1 MKTSASPF
9 TALAL
14 AEQQLSTLDAAL
26 LRRRLK
32 QTQSPCDVEVSV
44 AGRLLKAFCSND
56 YLGFANHPQ
65 LIAAMAEGA
74 AQYGVGSG
82 ASHLIS
88 GHSQAHDL
96 LETELAR
103 TQAKHIDDARALF
116 FCTGYLANITAVT
129 ALAGLGL
136 GLRAANPN
144 AGISIYSAKLN
155 HASLIDGVKLAAA
168 QTKAAVHLFD
178 HTNLAHLTEMLQAD
192 SAAHKL
198 IVTDGVFSMDGDLAP
213 VTDLLTIA
221 KAHDALLIV
230 DDAHG
235 FGVLGK
241 YGHGIL
247 EHFHIQSDRIVY
259 IGTLGKAAGVSGA
272 FVCAHQT
279 LMECLIQ
286 KGRPYIYSTAT
297 PPAIAHTVLASLHL
311 IEGEEGQAR
320 RTHLNQLI
328 AIWRQEMKLHHWQ
341 ASSSM
346 TPIQP
351 LVLGS
356 NAAALF
362 ASKQLDEAGY
372 WIPAIRPPTVPEG
385 SARLRITFSANHSTQ
400 AVREL
405 ISELQKIEA
414 SVHNASETKTV

>member
-1 MKTSASPF
+1 MRSSTTPF

-14 AEQQLSTLDAAL
+14 AQQQLDALDAAL

-32 QTQSPCDVEVSV
+32 QTQSPCDVAVTV
-44 AGRLLKAFCSND
+44 GGRQLKAFCSND

-74 AQYGVGSG
+74 ERYGVGSG

-88 GHSQAHDL
+88 GHSLAHDL

-103 TQAKHIDDARALF
+103 TQLEHIHDARALF
-116 FCTGYLANITAVT
+116 FCTGYLANITAIT

-136 GLRAANPN
+136 QGVNQN

-168 QTKAAVHLFD
+168 QTKASVHLFD
-178 HTNLAHLTEMLQAD
+178 HTKLADLNEMLQVD
-192 SAAHKL
+192 SSAHKL

-213 VTDLLTIA
+213 VADLLAIA
-221 KAHDALLIV
+221 EAHDALLIV

-247 EHFHIQSDRIVY
+247 EHCQIQSDRIVY

-272 FVCAHQT
+272 FVCAHKT

-311 IEGEEGQAR
+311 IEGEEGQER
-320 RTHLNQLI
+320 RAHLNQLI
-328 AIWRQEMKLHHWQ
+328 AIWHHELQLQHWQ
-341 ASSSM
+341 MSSSM

-356 NAAALF
+356 NAAALL

-385 SARLRITFSANHSTQ
+385 SARLRITFSANHSIES
-400 AVREL
+400 VRQL
-405 ISELQKIEA
+405 MAELQKIETLVYT
-414 SVHNASETKTV
+414 SSETKAV

>member
-1 MKTSASPF
+1 MKSRSTPF
-9 TALAL
+9 TALTL
-14 AEQQLSTLDAAL
+14 AQQQLDTLDATL
-26 LRRRLK
+26 LRRHLK
-32 QTQSPCDVEVSV
+32 QTQSPCDVEVTV

-56 YLGFANHPQ
+56 YLGFANHPK

-88 GHSQAHDL
+88 GHSLAHDL

-103 TQAKHIDDARALF
+103 TQLQHIHDARALF
-116 FCTGYLANITAVT
+116 FCTGYLANITAIT

-136 GLRAANPN
+136 KVAKQN

-168 QTKAAVHLFD
+168 QTKASVHLFD
-178 HTNLAHLTEMLQAD
+178 HTKLADLNEMLQAD
-192 SAAHKL
+192 SSAYKL

-213 VTDLLTIA
+213 VADLLAIA
-221 KAHDALLIV
+221 EVHDALLIV

-247 EHFHIQSDRIVY
+247 EHFQIQSDRIVY

-272 FVCAHQT
+272 FVCAHKT

-328 AIWRQEMKLHHWQ
+328 AIWRQELQLKHWQ
-341 ASSSM
+341 MSSSM

-356 NAAALF
+356 NAAALL
-362 ASKQLDEAGY
+362 ASHQLDEAGY

-385 SARLRITFSANHSTQ
+385 SARLRITFSANHSID

-405 ISELQKIEA
+405 IAELQKIEA
-414 SVHNASETKTV
+414 LVYTSGETKAV

>member
-1 MKTSASPF
+1 MKSSTTPF

-14 AEQQLSTLDAAL
+14 AQQQLGTLDAAL

-32 QTQSPCDVEVSV
+32 QTQSPCDVEVTV
-44 AGRLLKAFCSND
+44 EGRQLKAFCSND

-65 LIAAMAEGA
+65 LIAAMAEGSA
-74 AQYGVGSG
+74 RYGVGSG

-88 GHSQAHDL
+88 GHSLAHDL

-103 TQAKHIDDARALF
+103 TQTAHIHDARALF
-116 FCTGYLANITAVT
+116 FCTGYLANITAIT

-136 GLRAANPN
+136 QAANQS
-144 AGISIYSAKLN
+144 ASISIYSAELN

-178 HTNLAHLTEMLQAD
+178 HTQLADLNEMLQAD
-192 SAAHKL
+192 PSTHKL

-213 VTDLLTIA
+213 VADLLAIA
-221 KAHDALLIV
+221 EAYDALLIV

-247 EHFHIQSDRIVY
+247 EHCQIQSDRIVY

-272 FVCAHQT
+272 FVCAHKT

-297 PPAIAHTVLASLHL
+297 PPAIAHTVLASLRL

-320 RTHLNQLI
+320 RANLNQLI
-328 AIWRQEMKLHHWQ
+328 AIWRQEMQLQQWQ
-341 ASSSM
+341 MSPSI

-356 NAAALF
+356 NAVALL
-362 ASKQLDEAGY
+362 ASKRLDEAGY

-405 ISELQKIEA
+405 ICELQKIEDYVHA
-414 SVHNASETKTV
+414 SSETKTA